1 MGLEVGE
8 IYEGKVTGITKF
20 GAFVSLEEGQTGM
33 VHISEI
39 APTFVNEIRDFVS
52 EGQTVRVKVLSISDE
67 GKISLSIKK
76 ALPPEEQHKPRRP
89 GGPAPGGKRPGGPR
103 PPTPPR
109 PEPQQGP
116 GRPGDFEWQSRRND
130 SGSFEDMISR
140 FKQTSDEKMS
150 DLKRGNEPRRGYS
163 RRGQR
168 GGGNNN

>member
-20 GAFVSLEEGQTGM
+20 GAFVSLEGGHTGM

-52 EGQTVRVKVLSISDE
+52 EGQSVRVKVLSISEE

-76 ALPPEEQHKPRRP
+76 ALPPEEQHRPRRS
-89 GGPAPGGKRPGGPR
+89 GPTLGGKRQGGPR
-103 PPTPPR
+103 PPRAPR
-109 PEPQQGP
+109 PEPKPGP
-116 GRPGDFEWQSRRND
+116 GRPGDSEWQSRRND
-130 SGSFEDMISR
+130 TGSFEDMMSR

-168 GGGNNN
+168 GGGGN

>member
-20 GAFVSLEEGQTGM
+20 GAFISFEEGQTGM

-52 EGQTVRVKVLSISDE
+52 EGQTVRVKVLSISEE

-76 ALPPEEQHKPRRP
+76 ALPPEEQHKPRKP
-89 GGPAPGGKRPGGPR
+89 GPAGKSPGGPR
-103 PPTPPR
+103 PPRPPR

-168 GGGNNN
+168 GGGGGGN